1 MKNMFTS
8 MKFQLAAVSMLL
20 LASCAQTIDP
30 RYAITKDEI
39 ETMKSKQFRHTAD
52 GAMQGAVVGAAL
64 GAGTA
69 ALTGGDVKK
78 AAIGGGIAG
87 AIGGGAL
94 GFNQGDKKGKELVQ
108 QKRNTKAI
116 QSEIAERTKDAR
128 NKNKQAQQMLAK
140 LRAGVT
146 SGNLTESQLSQ
157 EKRKATNAIDEAINN
172 LQLTDEL
179 KGGPGAAG
187 LNAQISEL
195 KRSRAQIEQL
205 GSQAGKVKKA

>member
-1 MKNMFTS
+1 
-8 MKFQLAAVSMLL
+8 
-20 LASCAQTIDP
+20 
-30 RYAITKDEI
+30 
-39 ETMKSKQFRHTAD
+39 
-52 GAMQGAVVGAAL
+52 
-64 GAGTA
+64 
-69 ALTGGDVKK
+69 
-78 AAIGGGIAG
+78 
-87 AIGGGAL
+87 
-94 GFNQGDKKGKELVQ
+94 
-108 QKRNTKAI
+108 
-116 QSEIAERTKDAR
+116 
-128 NKNKQAQQMLAK
+128 MLAK